1 MNTHVK
7 EASFL
12 KRFFAYV
19 VDIMLVI
26 IPTILLYNFVTST
39 YLFNSIGGDKKTSE
53 MYAFATDSGLLKAN
67 YSSTD
72 SSKIIGVG
80 LYAFADTKDASSIEG
95 GQTQAGYQEY
105 YSRFWYYYT
114 TFLYQDSTTNHRA
127 VALQDTYKTDFTAD
141 QYYTYAEVALMGLPK
156 EPEKITVLTEANLT
170 GTSPYF
176 KYALND
182 AGTAVDIHKMPILQD
197 LFQSK
202 VDSGTASALTS
213 LNTYFYDASSSTAT
227 GLYANAV
234 YDLTGQASTSVQTY
248 YSERLNTVNY
258 DIWLCLIVAFLPLQL
273 IFFVII
279 PFTNKNEQTIGKM
292 IFSLS
297 VVKIDGFQT
306 GIKEKLLHQLFVAMM
321 GLLVIL
327 PWTMIGITCY
337 FLLAVVDYMVLV
349 MSKTHQSLHDR
360 LAKTMVIAKN
370 ESMVWK
376 DEAEMNAYA
385 ETHPEQFPELKKSPR
400 DAEDSRIAQEDS
412 ILDLSTLNKNRDEA
426 HAMTNFDDYE
436 KKKESEISAKS
447 PSNQP
452 KVNLTKDDTP
462 DEEETNDEQTMADL
476 AKLEG
481 GTPDEEGNVAEE
493 AKPETPAPEPKD
505 ELKEDGFTDDAKGEK
520 K

>member
-1 MNTHVK
+1 MTFDTTASPNTLSLGGWEYQIANGSATFKGYGSTVDNSYSTALYVYPVTSNLLSATAVGFAQAVSNGQYTA
-7 EASFL
+7 ETAESAFQSL
-12 KRFFAYV
+12 DYTQRNLFAYY
-19 VDIMLVI
+19 MLVI

-337 FLLAVVDYMVLV
+337 FLLAVVDYMSFSRVVLREKRERLHF
-349 MSKTHQSLHDR
+349 SASLQKKHE
-360 LAKTMVIAKN
+360 
-370 ESMVWK
+370 ESCYCADGK
-376 DEAEMNAYA
+376 IKCILIS
-385 ETHPEQFPELKKSPR
+385 FRSP
-400 DAEDSRIAQEDS
+400 D
-412 ILDLSTLNKNRDEA
+412 T
-426 HAMTNFDDYE
+426 
-436 KKKESEISAKS
+436 KEVRS
-447 PSNQP
+447 
-452 KVNLTKDDTP
+452 
-462 DEEETNDEQTMADL
+462 
-476 AKLEG
+476 
-481 GTPDEEGNVAEE
+481 
-493 AKPETPAPEPKD
+493 
-505 ELKEDGFTDDAKGEK
+505 
-520 K
+520 